1 LSLVVDVH
9 GTESAV
15 ARLERISE
23 KLALEVDAKARE
35 AVELCTRTAQLLAPV
50 RTGRL
55 RANIDWAKSAPLR
68 YVIFSRVEYSV
79 FVEYGT
85 SRMAAQPFMRP
96 TLLFG
101 RDLVRRLVAEAIAEA
116 CRR

>member
-1 LSLVVDVH
+1 LTLEVKGVDR
-9 GTESAV
+9 AA
-15 ARLERISE
+15 ARLEHISE
-23 KLALEVDAKARE
+23 RLAREVDAKAQE

-68 YVIFSRVEYSV
+68 YVIYSRVEYSV

-85 SRMAAQPFMRP
+85 SKMAAQPFMRP
-96 TLLFG
+96 ALLFG
-101 RDLVRRLVAEAIAEA
+101 RDLVRRLMAEAVAEA
-116 CRR
+116 CHG